1 MDNDLWLRKYF
12 EEKLILRGDLQ
23 KYLEAS
29 SVVSVELDHEIAFDL
44 MVLVPDLMFEGE
56 FKVLFGE
63 YFVVN
68 DQEQSPHVFTRF
80 KSYRWLRKDLSSRLP
95 IALWIFGKSAI
106 IQDPT
111 KDFGMIIREY
121 AALFSENREDIIRRK
136 YIEFRSDRHNLR
148 QAVYHQ
154 DMLAVDLLR
163 ANVIKIALEIL
174 ILSHGKPYPYKKWL
188 PSEAKKLK
196 KGQDIVFIC
205 EVFVK
210 ETNLKKVI
218 SLSDELVDKIVKI
231 LADNSSLS
239 SGLLNQWWL
248 HLA

>member
-1 MDNDLWLRKYF
+1 
-12 EEKLILRGDLQ
+12 
-23 KYLEAS
+23 
-29 SVVSVELDHEIAFDL
+29 
-44 MVLVPDLMFEGE
+44 
-56 FKVLFGE
+56 
-63 YFVVN
+63 
-68 DQEQSPHVFTRF
+68 
-80 KSYRWLRKDLSSRLP
+80 
-95 IALWIFGKSAI
+95 
-106 IQDPT
+106 
-111 KDFGMIIREY
+111 
-121 AALFSENREDIIRRK
+121 
-136 YIEFRSDRHNLR
+136 
-148 QAVYHQ
+148 
-154 DMLAVDLLR
+154 MLAVDLLR